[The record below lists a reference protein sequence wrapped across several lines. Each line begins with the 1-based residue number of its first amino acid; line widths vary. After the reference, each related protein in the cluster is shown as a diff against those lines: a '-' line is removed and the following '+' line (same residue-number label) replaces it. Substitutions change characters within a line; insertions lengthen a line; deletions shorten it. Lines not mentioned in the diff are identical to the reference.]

1 MIQIRELSRIWWN
14 RARSRLG
21 RSVEPTQ
28 SDCCAGSG
36 SWVDVVLD
44 RSTGGAASD
53 RAAESGGCR
62 SGAGGATDQGYENTS
77 LSIKSCIFH
86 FFVHLYSCDYF
97 MIYILIY
104 CCLFNFPL
112 VHPINAIFYINLVAF
127 FQYFKAK
134 KQVDLHKEFDEHLAS
149 GALDH
154 RMTEFRC
161 SKVVH

>member
-1 MIQIRELSRIWWN
+1 VLNRREVI
-14 RARSRLG
+14 
-21 RSVEPTQ
+21 
-28 SDCCAGSG
+28 
-36 SWVDVVLD
+36 VVLD
-44 RSTGGAASD
+44 LGAGSTLYLIEVLVEQH
-53 RAAESGGCR
+53 RTEQQNQGGCR
-62 SGAGGATDQGYENTS
+62 SGAGGATDQGYGNTS

-112 VHPINAIFYINLVAF
+112 VHPINAIFCINLVAF

-149 GALDH
+149 GALII
-154 RMTEFRC
+154 
-161 SKVVH
+161 V